1 LTKVRSSRKSKKQE
15 VREHRWD
22 KKGTKEEAMKK
33 NGKVAKWIERS
44 SASLLILMLKARDSI
59 LVNSH

>member
-1 LTKVRSSRKSKKQE
+1 
-15 VREHRWD
+15 
-22 KKGTKEEAMKK
+22 MKK

>member
-1 LTKVRSSRKSKKQE
+1 